1 MMRLLWL
8 TFLGAVGAI
17 LLRAFVIEGVYI
29 ASASM
34 EPALPVGRHL
44 FVNKLAYRTGQPQRG
59 DIVVFPSPVD
69 DEKDLVKRVIAVAG
83 DDVLIKEKKVYL
95 NGQPLEEPYA
105 VHDRRGEMLVGDNLE
120 VGIVPRGRVF
130 VMGDNRDHSGDSR
143 DWKDPKTGDPVF
155 FVSVSNLK
163 GKLIDP

>member
-1 MMRLLWL
+1 MWRLLWL
-8 TFLGAVGAI
+8 TFLGALGAL
-17 LLRAFVIEGVYI
+17 LLRAFVFEGVYI

-44 FVNKLAYRTGQPQRG
+44 FVNKLAYRTGSPQRG

-83 DDVLIKEKKVYL
+83 DDVLIREKKVYL
-95 NGQPLEEPYA
+95 NGAALEEPYA
-105 VHDRRGEMLVGDNLE
+105 VHDRPEMLVGDNLD
-120 VGIVPRGRVF
+120 VGVVPPGRVF

-143 DWKDPKTGDPVF
+143 DWKDAKTGAPIRFIRIGDI
-155 FVSVSNLK
+155 K
-163 GKLIDP
+163 GKLIEP